1 MVGGHRW
8 GLDKKAPE
16 LPARK
21 TGTREDSEDSIMRK
35 DIQLLLVESVDNLGI
50 VGDVVKVRAGYAR
63 NYLLPRGLATTPDE
77 SLIASLAEKRKDAEK
92 EQSRLRLEREALI
105 KRLEGVEITMQRA
118 CNDLG
123 LLYGSVTQQ
132 DISGALKALG
142 FHVRPREVR
151 LPQVIKRLGQFEVNV
166 KLASDLEEHIQIHV
180 VPDRELEG
188 DEREEM
194 EFDNEGNL
202 IEKTDKKAKP
212 AAKQD
217 EASEESAPASAE

>member
-1 MVGGHRW
+1 
-8 GLDKKAPE
+8 
-16 LPARK
+16 
-21 TGTREDSEDSIMRK
+21 MRK
-35 DIQLLLVESVDNLGI
+35 DVQLLLVETVDNLGI

-77 SLIASLAEKRKDAEK
+77 SLIASLAEKRKQAEV
-92 EQSRLRLEREALI
+92 EQGKLRVEREGLI

-132 DISGALKALG
+132 DISGALKSLG
-142 FHVRPREVR
+142 FEVKPREVR

-166 KLASDLEEHIQIHV
+166 KLASDLEEHVQVHV

-202 IEKTDKKAKP
+202 IEKQEKP
-212 AAKQD
+212 AKAQ
-217 EASEESAPASAE
+217 APAEEAAPAAE

>member
-1 MVGGHRW
+1 
-8 GLDKKAPE
+8 
-16 LPARK
+16 
-21 TGTREDSEDSIMRK
+21 MRK

-77 SLIASLAEKRKDAEK
+77 SLIASLGEKRKQAEI
-92 EQSRLRLEREALI
+92 EQGKLRLEREALI

-132 DISGALKALG
+132 DIAGALKTLG
-142 FHVRPREVR
+142 FAVRPREVR
-151 LPQVIKRLGQFEVNV
+151 LPQVIKRLGQFDVNI
-166 KLASDLEEHIQIHV
+166 KLASDLEEQIQIHV
-180 VPDRELEG
+180 IADRELGG
-188 DEREEM
+188 DERDEM

-202 IEKTDKKAKP
+202 VEKTAKP
-212 AAKQD
+212 SKAPQAPK
-217 EASEESAPASAE
+217 EEAPAAE